1 MALVDAEY
9 RFIWASVGAPGNT
22 NDSTLL
28 QSTDLWRKIV
38 EGDVILNVAQKIED
52 VEIRPLI
59 LGDGAFPLQTFLMK
73 PHGDAVLTNNKRYFN
88 FRHSRAR
95 LVTEGAFGRLKSR
108 FRVLYRKCECNKE
121 TVKLYGLA
129 GVVLHNI
136 CIEQG
141 DLVPSKFDLTL
152 DHASKKRLSPE
163 EVRNVLVL
171 RNTNQKN
178 FEVNK
183 KFKAIRKVLT
193 AEMWKEKEDS
203 V

>member
-22 NDSTLL
+22 HDSTLL

-38 EGDVILNVAQKIED
+38 EGDFIPNVPQKIED
-52 VEIRPLI
+52 VEIPPLI

-73 PHGDAVLTNNKRYFN
+73 PHGNAVVPDNKRYFN
-88 FRHSRAR
+88 FCHSRAR

-108 FRVLYRKCECNKE
+108 FRVLYHKCECNKE

-129 GVVLHNI
+129 CVVLHNI
-136 CIEQG
+136 CIERG
-141 DLVPSKFDLTL
+141 DLVPRKFNLTL
-152 DHASKKRLSPE
+152 YHASNKCLSPE

-171 RNTNQKN
+171 QNTNQKN
-178 FEVNK
+178 F
-183 KFKAIRKVLT
+183 
-193 AEMWKEKEDS
+193 
-203 V
+203 